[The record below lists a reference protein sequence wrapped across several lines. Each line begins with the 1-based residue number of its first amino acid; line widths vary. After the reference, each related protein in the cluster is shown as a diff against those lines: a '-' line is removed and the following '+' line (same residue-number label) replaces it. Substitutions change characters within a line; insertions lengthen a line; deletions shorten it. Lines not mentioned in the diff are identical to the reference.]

1 MQYCFLVLYLS
12 MIYPVDSAVQLLKQ
26 LHVRPGKQDEL
37 HVRPGKQDERSII
50 IVDPLCSKLAKTT
63 LANIE

>member
-12 MIYPVDSAVQLLKQ
+12 MIYPVDSTVQLLKQ
-26 LHVRPGKQDEL
+26 L